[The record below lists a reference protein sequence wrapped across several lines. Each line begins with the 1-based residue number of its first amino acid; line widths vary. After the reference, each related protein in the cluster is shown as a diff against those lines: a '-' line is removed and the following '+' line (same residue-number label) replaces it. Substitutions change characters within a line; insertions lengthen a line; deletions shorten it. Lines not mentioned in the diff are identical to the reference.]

1 MEGVSAQISINDAA
15 SAVFEN
21 IATASDM
28 ATKSINEFQSAMQGS
43 YSTNTMQ
50 GVSSDIATASNNQ
63 NSFNEELREGGSL
76 ASQLADKV
84 KSVVGAYLGWQAV
97 KKTISASD
105 EFSNTIA
112 RLNLVDVKSGSAIQ
126 MYQEIYTSAQR
137 ARMPVNELAG
147 AVSKLGL
154 LAGDKFSSGSELINF
169 SETLA
174 KSFKVSGATAQ
185 ESAAAMHQISQALAS
200 NRLQGDEFVSVLENA
215 PMFARAIQE
224 ELDGIDMKKASAE
237 GLITADVM
245 KRAAFNMAE
254 EVNRKLAEMPRTF
267 MGNLVLVVN
276 NAIMGLAPLFDAL
289 SRLWNSDLII
299 AMIDATSIAF
309 QGLGAIGAFVIDL
322 LTTGLDFVANNAW
335 LLIPP
340 LVALGV
346 HLAINGGLM
355 LWGIAVSLAKAAADV
370 AATVAIFGLIVAQ
383 EGLNAALAAC
393 PIVWI
398 IVAIILVVLAVL
410 KLIQWLL
417 SLAGVS
423 VSVVGMIGAV
433 FGFLGTHLFN
443 IFKAIAN
450 IVFAV
455 AEFIA
460 NVFNHPIY
468 SVMRLFA
475 NLAKTALG
483 MARSM
488 TSSFDGTATNLA
500 NAFIDGANRAIRA
513 INWVIRALNK
523 IPGVNLSEMG
533 QFAHTASITNSIKKA
548 EDGIDKWLEASKPD
562 DYVEIKPFEMTD
574 TFDGAMAGME
584 MADSMMNKLKNKFK
598 PDDSGEDKQKD
609 ELDKIL
615 KELEENKP
623 ENMGAPGGGGGSGG
637 GGGKAP
643 SSLSKPLRDTA
654 INTKK
659 IAENTDTSKL
669 DVRYLREIAE
679 RQAINR
685 FTTATINI
693 ENNLKH
699 SVQEG
704 DLDGF
709 VDKLSDKLQTEL
721 EVQVDGYY
729 KH

>member
-84 KSVVGAYLGWQAV
+84 KTVVGAYLGWQAV
-97 KKTISASD
+97 KKTIAVGD
-105 EFSNTIA
+105 EYSNTLA
-112 RLNLVDVKSGSAIQ
+112 RLNLMDNGNATKL
-126 MYQEIYTSAQR
+126 YNDIYTASNR
-137 ARMPVNELAG
+137 ARMPVNELSG

-154 LAGDKFSSGSELINF
+154 LAGDKFSGSNEIVMF
-169 SETLA
+169 AETLG
-174 KSFKVSGATAQ
+174 KSFRVSGTGAQ
-185 ESAAAMHQISQALAS
+185 ESAAAMHQITQALAS

-215 PMFARAIQE
+215 PMFARALQK
-224 ELDGIDMKKASAE
+224 ELDGIDMKKASSE

-245 KRAAFNMAE
+245 KRAMFNMTE
-254 EVNRKLAEMPRTF
+254 EVNKQLEEIPRTF
-267 MGNLVLVVN
+267 SDNMIIMKN
-276 NAIMGLAPLFDAL
+276 NAVMALQPLFTAL
-289 SRLWNSDLII
+289 SNLWNSDFMM
-299 AMIDATSIAF
+299 A
-309 QGLGAIGAFVIDL
+309 AIGAISLGFQILGQVGGLAINIL
-322 LTTGLDFVANNAW
+322 VAGLDFLSQNAW

-340 LVALGV
+340 LVALGATLLRNV
-346 HLAINGGLM
+346 AIASWHLA
-355 LWGIAVSLAKAAADV
+355 VAAAKIAMDI
-370 AATVAIFGLIVAQ
+370 AETVAIWGLILAQ
-383 EGLNAALAAC
+383 NGLNAAMAAC
-393 PIVWI
+393 PVFLLIMGITLI
-398 IVAIILVVLAVL
+398 IMAVL
-410 KLIQWLL
+410 KLVQWLL

-455 AEFIA
+455 AEFMA

-598 PDDSGEDKQKD
+598 PDESMDKEQD
-609 ELDKIL
+609 MSKIM
-615 KELEENKP
+615 KELEKNKP
-623 ENMGAPGGGGGSGG
+623 ENPGGPGGGGSGG